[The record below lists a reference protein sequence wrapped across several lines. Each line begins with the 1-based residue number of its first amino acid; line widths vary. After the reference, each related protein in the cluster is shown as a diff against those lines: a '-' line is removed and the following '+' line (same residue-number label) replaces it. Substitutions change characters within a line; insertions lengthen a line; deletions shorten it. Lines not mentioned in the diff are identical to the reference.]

1 MALVI
6 RGALKDY
13 DWGVVDG
20 LAVWAGAATGEP
32 QAELWY
38 GAHPSG
44 PSPLVDEHGN
54 QTGAVLDTDLFGGD
68 VPILLK
74 ILAAARPL
82 SIQVHPKSDVAADGY
97 KAQIASADAPP
108 VFADRSEK
116 TEMLIALEPFEA
128 FAGWRE
134 PTECVSFLRALQS
147 AVDDFDPSAAIA
159 AIVDGDFP
167 AAIPV
172 LLASNSIA
180 AIAALG
186 PSAQFI
192 GLPQAE
198 VDAYLLVSTDFPKDP
213 GALLTPLLSFRVL
226 APGDALYVPAGI
238 PHSYVCGVGIEVM
251 TSSDNVIRLG
261 LTSKAVF
268 LDHALEALDPET
280 QPQFISADVG
290 QEIDPAGAPFR
301 AQLLREG
308 AEELPGGNYRV
319 VLSIEGRATVTCL
332 GQETTLLPGMANVIA
347 ATDAE
352 AVVRAE
358 GLTAIVYAKSW
369 ESV

>member
-1 MALVI
+1 MSLVV
-6 RGALKDY
+6 RGALKNY
-13 DWGVVDG
+13 DWGIVDG
-20 LAVWAGAATGEP
+20 LAPWVGASTGEP

-44 PSPLVDEHGN
+44 PSPLLGADG
-54 QTGAVLDTDLFGGD
+54 QTTGAILDSDVFGGD

-74 ILAAARPL
+74 FLAAARPL
-82 SIQVHPKSDVAADGY
+82 SIQVHPQAAYAADGY
-97 KAQIASADAPP
+97 KAQTSTSDSLP

-116 TEMLIALEPFEA
+116 TEMLIALESFQA
-128 FAGWRE
+128 LAGWRE

-159 AIVDGDFP
+159 AIVEGDFP
-167 AAIPV
+167 AAIPS

-186 PSAQFI
+186 QSAQFI
-192 GLPQAE
+192 GLPPAE
-198 VDAYLLVSTDFPKDP
+198 VDAYLLVSSDYPKDP

-226 APGDALYVPAGI
+226 LPGQALFVPAGI
-238 PHSYVCGVGIEVM
+238 PHSYIRGLGIEVM

-268 LDHALEALDPET
+268 LDQAIQALDREL
-280 QPQFISADVG
+280 QPQFIDAEIG
-290 QEIDPAGAPFR
+290 QHIDPAGAPFR
-301 AQLLREG
+301 AQLTREG
-308 AEELPGGNYRV
+308 AEELAGGAFRI
-319 VLSIEGRATVTCL
+319 VLSIEGKATVTCM
-332 GQETTLLPGMANVIA
+332 GQEIVLLPGMANVIA
-347 ATDAE
+347 ATEPE

-358 GLTAIVYAKSW
+358 GLTAIVQATQWGSA
-369 ESV
+369 